1 MNFTALMER
10 FNETEIVN
18 KFLDLYDRYKL
29 YAEDTLSM
37 NLANAALELTVGIIF
52 FVYFVFVWLRRRVA
66 KERRDIP
73 ENV

>member
-1 MNFTALMER
+1 MNFTELMER

-37 NLANAALELTVGIIF
+37 TLANVALELTVGIIF

-66 KERRDIP
+66 KERRDIT

>member
-1 MNFTALMER
+1 MNFTELMER

-37 NLANAALELTVGIIF
+37 TLANVALELTVGIIF